1 MADDCCSGRQGTGA
15 ARPAGGAAINTV
27 ISGLEFGAGLVAG
40 STAMVADAVN
50 MLDDAL
56 VEGLFILIF
65 GIGVGFSLLRDIRNS
80 AIRS

>member
-1 MADDCCSGRQGTGA
+1 
-15 ARPAGGAAINTV
+15 
-27 ISGLEFGAGLVAG
+27 
-40 STAMVADAVN
+40 MVADAVN